1 MRAVEVSA
9 AWKSFGTGPE
19 AVHAL
24 RGVDFHAD
32 GGEMVMISGP
42 SGSGKTTLLSL
53 IGCILRPSR
62 GEVRLLDSV
71 VSALPE
77 GALAPIRLSH
87 IGFVFQSHNLIGSL
101 TAAEN
106 VALML
111 QLRNLPERGAG
122 QLLELVGMS
131 HRADAEVSGLS
142 GGERQRVA
150 IARAVAGSPPIILA
164 DEPTAS
170 LDAKNGTLVC
180 EILRRLAK
188 DLGHAVVVV
197 THDPRVLHLAD
208 RRVNIEDGVVTE
220 VIA

>member
-1 MRAVEVSA
+1 
-9 AWKSFGTGPE
+9 
-19 AVHAL
+19 
-24 RGVDFHAD
+24 
-32 GGEMVMISGP
+32 
-42 SGSGKTTLLSL
+42 
-53 IGCILRPSR
+53 
-62 GEVRLLDSV
+62 
-71 VSALPE
+71 
-77 GALAPIRLSH
+77 
-87 IGFVFQSHNLIGSL
+87 VFQSHNLIGSL

>member
-1 MRAVEVSA
+1 VSAVEVRG
-9 AWKSFGTGPE
+9 AWKTFGEGPE

-24 RGVDFHAD
+24 KGVDFHAD
-32 GGEMVMISGP
+32 AGEIVMLSGP

-62 GEVRLLDSV
+62 GEVRLLDTT
-71 VSALPE
+71 VSGLSEA
-77 GALAPIRLSH
+77 ALAPIRLSH
-87 IGFVFQSHNLIGSL
+87 VGFVFQSHNLLGSL

-111 QLRNLPERGAG
+111 QLRALPEADVDG
-122 QLLELVGMS
+122 LLELVGMS
-131 HRADAEVSGLS
+131 HRAHADVSALS

-150 IARAVAGSPPIILA
+150 IARAVAGSPPIVLA

-170 LDAKNGTLVC
+170 LDAKNGTIVC
-180 EILRRLAK
+180 ELLRRLAK
-188 DLGHAVVVV
+188 ELGHAVVVV

-208 RRVNIEDGVVTE
+208 RRVNIEDGSVIEVT
-220 VIA
+220 A

>member
-1 MRAVEVSA
+1 MRAVNVA
-9 AWKSFGTGPE
+9 GAWKTFGSGPE

-24 RGVDFHAD
+24 RGVDFHAEA
-32 GGEMVMISGP
+32 GEMVMISGP

-62 GEVRLLDSV
+62 GEVRLLDTV
-71 VSALPE
+71 VSELPE
-77 GALAPIRLSH
+77 SALAPIRLSH
-87 IGFVFQSHNLIGSL
+87 VGFVFHSPNFIASL
-101 TAAEN
+101 AAAEN

-111 QLRNLPERGAG
+111 QLRDLPERGARE
-122 QLLELVGMS
+122 LLELVGMS

-188 DLGHAVVVV
+188 ELGHAVVVV

-208 RRVNIEDGVVTE
+208 RRVNIEDGSVTE
-220 VIA
+220 VIQ